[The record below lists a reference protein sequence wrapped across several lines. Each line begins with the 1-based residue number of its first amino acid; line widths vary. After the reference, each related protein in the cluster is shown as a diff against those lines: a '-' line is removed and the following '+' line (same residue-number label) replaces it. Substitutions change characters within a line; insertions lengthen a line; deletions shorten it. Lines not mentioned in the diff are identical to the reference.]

1 MAPETLLL
9 LAGLSSSGLPK
20 IPRSVS
26 PTEALLR
33 SCELQEA
40 GDLEGAIQVLRL
52 ANDGAELTPSTTIPP
67 EN

>member
-1 MAPETLLL
+1 MGPELLL
-9 LAGLSSSGLPK
+9 LAGLSSSTLPK
-20 IPRSVS
+20 IARSAN
-26 PTEALLR
+26 PIDALLR

-52 ANDGAELTPSTTIPP
+52 ANDGPEVTPSTTIPP